1 MDWLAQVFG
10 DFEDL
15 TGTFSVLDI
24 TVGLVG
30 GFVLTALVGLVY
42 RITHRGV
49 SYSQSYVQ
57 TLVLMGVVVA
67 LIMMI
72 VGSNIARAFSL
83 VGALS
88 IIRFRNAVKATR
100 DVGFIF
106 LVMALGMG
114 VGTRFYLLP
123 LIATVV
129 ISLMIILMTRFD
141 RFAHEMSNQ

>member
-30 GFVLTALVGLVY
+30 AFLLTALVGLVY

-88 IIRFRNAVKATR
+88 IIRFRNAVKETR
-100 DVGFIF
+100 DVGYIF
-106 LVMALGMG
+106 
-114 VGTRFYLLP
+114 
-123 LIATVV
+123 
-129 ISLMIILMTRFD
+129 
-141 RFAHEMSNQ
+141 

>member
-1 MDWLAQVFG
+1 MMDWLAQVFG

-24 TVGLVG
+24 TVGLIG
-30 GFVLTALVGLVY
+30 AFVLTALVGLVY

-83 VGALS
+83 VGGLS
-88 IIRFRNAVKATR
+88 ILRVRHAVKETR

-106 LVMALGMG
+106 CAIAIGMAC
-114 VGTRFYLLP
+114 GTKFYSLAA
-123 LIATVV
+123 IATVPTP
-129 ISLMIILMTRFD
+129 L
-141 RFAHEMSNQ
+141 A